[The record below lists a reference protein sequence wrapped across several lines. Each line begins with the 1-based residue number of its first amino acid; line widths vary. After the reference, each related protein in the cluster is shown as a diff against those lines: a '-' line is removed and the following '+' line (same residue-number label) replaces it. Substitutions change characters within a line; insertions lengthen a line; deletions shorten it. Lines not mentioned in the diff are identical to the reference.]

1 MVLTKCFYRIRD
13 AYSDD
18 VLIPFDDD
26 DGYNGTLMSTDS
38 KGMYFDIF
46 TDDLDPG
53 RVFTIDVKIKRDNS
67 TQVFK
72 NVGGNF
78 RIDP

>member
-1 MVLTKCFYRIRD
+1 
-13 AYSDD
+13 
-18 VLIPFDDD
+18 
-26 DGYNGTLMSTDS
+26 MSTDS

-46 TDDLDPG
+46 TDDLDVG
-53 RVFTIDVKIKRDNS
+53 RVFAIDIKIKRDNS

-72 NVGGNF
+72 NVGGTF